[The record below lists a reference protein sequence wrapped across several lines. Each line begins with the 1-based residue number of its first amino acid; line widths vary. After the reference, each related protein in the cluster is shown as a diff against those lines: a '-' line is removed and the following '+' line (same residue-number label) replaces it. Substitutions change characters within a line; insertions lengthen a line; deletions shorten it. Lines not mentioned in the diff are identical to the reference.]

1 VSLGQPIFPYH
12 AVENI
17 VGQPDT
23 GLAVLNRFSTIL
35 PSAEKAML
43 SKREQDP
50 QTAVHFRS
58 DRVSRVNGLYFF
70 STRENTLEGPF
81 FSKEDAARETEAYIR
96 RMQGARPSQAEHPS
110 SLNG

>member
-1 VSLGQPIFPYH
+1 
-12 AVENI
+12 
-17 VGQPDT
+17 
-23 GLAVLNRFSTIL
+23 
-35 PSAEKAML
+35 ML

-50 QTAVHFRS
+50 ETAVHFRS

-81 FSKEDAARETEAYIR
+81 SSKEDAARETEAYIR

-110 SLNG
+110 SSLNG